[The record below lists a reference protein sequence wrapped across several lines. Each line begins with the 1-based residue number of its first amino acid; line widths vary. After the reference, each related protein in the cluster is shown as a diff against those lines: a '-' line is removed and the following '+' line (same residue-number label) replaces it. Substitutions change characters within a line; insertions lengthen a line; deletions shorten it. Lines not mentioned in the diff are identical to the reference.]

1 MNKPSFHERLWDL
14 QRRKQGE
21 ARLKMRLEWERI
33 GAKLQMNSF
42 FGKIGTYRIDERY
55 NPIIIGNVFNHL
67 RAKRFEVEKASRE
80 FRPF

>member
-14 QRRKQGE
+14 QQRKQGE

-42 FGKIGTYRIDERY
+42 FGKVGNQY
-55 NPIIIGNVFNHL
+55 NPIIIGNVFNRL
-67 RAKRFEVEKASRE
+67 CARRFEADKASRE